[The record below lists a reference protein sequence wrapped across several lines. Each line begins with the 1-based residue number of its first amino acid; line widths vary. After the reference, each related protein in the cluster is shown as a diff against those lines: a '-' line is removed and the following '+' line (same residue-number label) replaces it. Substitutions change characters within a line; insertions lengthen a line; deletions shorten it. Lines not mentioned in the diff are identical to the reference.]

1 MLLDN
6 LIKSEDLSYIVA
18 FDRELIK
25 KRQNYSYFDEKS
37 FLICNCCYWCSSYL
51 PDFVNDIMQHF
62 DNCPKCNGEIKS
74 MLISENASKRL
85 DYKHIPN
92 IVTNSEIW
100 VS

>member
-1 MLLDN
+1 MLSNN
-6 LIKSEDLSYIVA
+6 LIEKEDWSYV
-18 FDRELIK
+18 DRELV
-25 KRQNYSYFDEKS
+25 KRQNDSYFNGKS

-62 DNCPKCNGEIKS
+62 DNCPRCNGEIKS

>member
-1 MLLDN
+1 MLSNN
-6 LIKSEDLSYIVA
+6 LIEKEDWSYV
-18 FDRELIK
+18 DRELV
-25 KRQNYSYFDEKS
+25 KRQNDSYFNGKS
-37 FLICNCCYWCSSYL
+37 FLICNCCCWCSSYL

-62 DNCPKCNGEIKS
+62 DNCPRCNGEIKS

>member
-1 MLLDN
+1 MLSNN
-6 LIKSEDLSYIVA
+6 LIENEDWSYV
-18 FDRELIK
+18 DRELV

-62 DNCPKCNGEIKS
+62 DNCPRCNGEIKS

>member
-1 MLLDN
+1 MLYNN
-6 LIKSEDLSYIVA
+6 LIENEDWSYV
-18 FDRELIK
+18 DRELV

-62 DNCPKCNGEIKS
+62 DNCPTCNGEIKS

>member
-1 MLLDN
+1 
-6 LIKSEDLSYIVA
+6 
-18 FDRELIK
+18 
-25 KRQNYSYFDEKS
+25 
-37 FLICNCCYWCSSYL
+37 
-51 PDFVNDIMQHF
+51 MQHF
-62 DNCPKCNGEIKS
+62 DNCPRCNGEIKS